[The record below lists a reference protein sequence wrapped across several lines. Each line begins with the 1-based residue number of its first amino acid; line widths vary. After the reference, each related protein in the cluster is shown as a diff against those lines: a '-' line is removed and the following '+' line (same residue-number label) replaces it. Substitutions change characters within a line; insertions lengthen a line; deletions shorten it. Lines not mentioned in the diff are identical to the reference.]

1 MSGSSESLN
10 LRRPAFAGSNFAK
23 ETLEAARA
31 HPAFPQAARKQMLD
45 FVGLYQGNRLLN
57 TIVNDRGRVLVAYFC
72 LYLHYFGVPDDPE
85 PGLTVSR
92 LKKVCADLG
101 ICSPGRAETMLI
113 LMRMF
118 GHLEAAPATDRRKR
132 LLMPT
137 ERLIESV
144 RTRWAFQF
152 ENMMPV
158 FPELRA
164 PLSLINDRNFM
175 LVLIRRLHD
184 RFVAG
189 LRIVDH
195 APGLELFI
203 DRNAGIMVLFSLLLA
218 GDSDDV
224 FPPQRPVRL
233 SISAVSRRFGVSR
246 VHVRKLLRDATEQ
259 GYVARAGSADG
270 EVQLLPP
277 AIDAA
282 FGFLTSTFLY
292 LGHCAVMAADEVEK
306 RPTAAA

>member
-1 MSGSSESLN
+1 MPGPSESLD
-10 LRRPAFAGSNFAK
+10 LRRPVFAGSNFAK
-23 ETLEAARA
+23 ETLDAVRA
-31 HPAFPQAARKQMLD
+31 HPAYAEAVRQQMLD

-72 LYLHYFGVPDDPE
+72 LYLHFFGMPGDPE

-92 LKKVCADLG
+92 LKKICADLG

-118 GHLEAAPATDRRKR
+118 GHLEAAPASDRRKR

-164 PLSLINDRNFM
+164 PLSLINDRNFTT
-175 LVLIRRLHD
+175 VLIRKLRD

-189 LRIVDH
+189 LRIIEH
-195 APGLELFI
+195 APGLELFT
-203 DRNAGIMVLFSLLLA
+203 DRNAGIMILFSLLLA

-233 SISAVSRRFGVSR
+233 SISASSRRFGVSR
-246 VHVRKLLRDATEQ
+246 VHVRKLRD
-259 GYVARAGSADG
+259 GGR
-270 EVQLLPP
+270 
-277 AIDAA
+277 
-282 FGFLTSTFLY
+282 
-292 LGHCAVMAADEVEK
+292 
-306 RPTAAA
+306 